1 MRQGVLFK
9 KYEQHL
15 ICLMF
20 NRSLSKQHI
29 GQLDGVDDGSESDA
43 SACPTTTTTTA
54 STTTTSTSSS
64 HRNTGK
70 RKGRERH
77 AEKLESHDTSKEADN
92 SGGAA
97 AGGGG
102 GGGGG
107 SSNSREGRKNQKD
120 NCLPLGGGGKS
131 QSQGQDPLDSQLSLS
146 TELLKSDSDNN
157 NSDDCGNILP
167 SDIMEFVLNIPPM
180 QTLGQQPEP
189 SSSELLG
196 FDDVDVN
203 RRKDILFDEFS
214 QPLASGDSGNV
225 VESGVSSS
233 ISVEEPYGLT
243 LELPSDL
250 SVLTTRSPSVSSSQN
265 HAAGSLIS
273 ETSDRTMLGLA
284 ADPETISGEKTAE
297 KKRRGSSVSPSQN
310 QHDGTALSTRDT
322 QVTEG
327 HETPEQFI
335 PSPALGQVVESPGS
349 QDLARNSAT
358 PGLPSSPSLPHQGQ
372 KYITASSTTAG
383 SPVPVQGPGP
393 SQTQVA
399 GPAVLKQGPEKL
411 ILVNQQF
418 QPLYVLQTLPNGV
431 PQKISATG
439 VMDTNSS
446 AVLSSMTLTTGL
458 NTGLSSAS
466 TIFPAGGKVLGTM
479 AHHPQIHTF
488 TGTQTG
494 FQTGIPSTTSGLLI
508 GVSSQ
513 PHDQSQILVSD
524 AGRPRELGPI
534 VSSASSMASSPALLA
549 SAHGK
554 KRPISRLQP
563 RKTKKLAR
571 SRGQPTLA
579 PSEVGPPNMTLINLS
594 GSQIT
599 AGIPGPAGGLVEFT
613 TSQRKVPNIIKRPK
627 PGGVMY
633 FEPTTLLQQRMPIS
647 AGGQAGMRHDS
658 THLLPCTVS
667 SLNSNQSVLNVV
679 SVAPSGATGLIAP
692 GSVSLTTPVLSTTE
706 ITGSISNLLF
716 KAGPHGLGLS
726 DQPMVLQPAGGT
738 PLMSHIGSP
747 VQTCIASSIC
757 VLPTQQTFS
766 MAVNQQGEKGSGV
779 SHLQQLHHLPHNRAQ
794 ALDTSPNTSPA
805 CVTLAP
811 GQATTVG
818 SSKGVVGVF
827 THTKTPGQSQ
837 SSRTTLEQMQLS
849 SNTVASSTATIT
861 VSGAGKGKQKAK
873 RIRQSPDKSSGKKLK
888 TLQKKEPYNNPE
900 RRPSTSLG

>member
-1 MRQGVLFK
+1 MAQRATSAPVPLPPLPPQPPPLPARTETLAKERAERGMLRNWNPMTQARKRTTVE
-9 KYEQHL
+9 EQ
-15 ICLMF
+15 
-20 NRSLSKQHI
+20 
-29 GQLDGVDDGSESDA
+29 QLRGEQ
-43 SACPTTTTTTA
+43 
-54 STTTTSTSSS
+54 
-64 HRNTGK
+64 
-70 RKGRERH
+70 E
-77 AEKLESHDTSKEADN
+77 EEEEEEEE
-92 SGGAA
+92 
-97 AGGGG
+97 
-102 GGGGG
+102 GGG

-120 NCLPLGGGGKS
+120 NCLPLGGGVKS

-167 SDIMEFVLNIPPM
+167 SDIMEFVLNTPSMSM
-180 QTLGQQPEP
+180 QALGQQPEP

-196 FDDVDVN
+196 YVDVDVN
-203 RRKDILFDEFS
+203 RRKDILFDDFS
-214 QPLASGDSGNV
+214 QPLASGDGGSV

-233 ISVEEPYGLT
+233 ISVEEPYGLP

-265 HAAGSLIS
+265 HTAGSLIS

-284 ADPETISGEKTAE
+284 ADPETISGEKSAE

-335 PSPALGQVVESPGS
+335 PSPALGQVVESPGN

-372 KYITASSTTAG
+372 KYITASSSVAAG
-383 SPVPVQGPGP
+383 SPGPVQGPGP
-393 SQTQVA
+393 SQTQVS

-411 ILVNQQF
+411 LLVNQQF

-431 PQKISATG
+431 PQKISAAG
-439 VMDTNSS
+439 VMDTSAS

-524 AGRPRELGPI
+524 AGRPREL

-554 KRPISRLQP
+554 KRPITRLQP

-571 SRGQPTLA
+571 TRGQPTLA
-579 PSEVGPPNMTLINLS
+579 PSEVGSPNMTLINLS

-599 AGIPGPAGGLVEFT
+599 AGIPGPPGSLVEFT

-667 SLNSNQSVLNVV
+667 SLNSTQSVLNVV

-692 GSVSLTTPVLSTTE
+692 GSVSLTTPVLSSTE

-716 KAGPHGLGLS
+716 KAGPHCLGLS
-726 DQPMVLQPAGGT
+726 DQPMMLQPAGGT
-738 PLMSHIGSP
+738 PLMSHIGSS

-757 VLPTQQTFS
+757 VLPTQQTFT
-766 MAVNQQGEKGSGV
+766 MAVNQQGEKDSSVG
-779 SHLQQLHHLPHNRAQ
+779 HLQHLHHLPHNRAQ
-794 ALDTSPNTSPA
+794 TLDTSPNTSPA

-811 GQATTVG
+811 GPATPVG
-818 SSKGVVGVF
+818 SSKSVVGVF
-827 THTKTPGQSQ
+827 THTKTPGHSQ
-837 SSRTTLEQMQLS
+837 STRTTLEQMQLS

-873 RIRQSPDKSSGKKLK
+873 RSRQSPDKSSGKKLK
-888 TLQKKEPYNNPE
+888 TLQKKEPCNNPE
-900 RRPSTSLG
+900 RRPSTNLG